1 MKKIIFLIM
10 TLFIVGCGINTSKI
24 SEIEIVNTEN
34 SEKSVVTNDNDTGK
48 LVIEAINKKDK
59 TNEDISSL
67 FSFEIYIKRD
77 SDSEG
82 YIMSFDIKNKK
93 VFISKDDNVYKVRD
107 KVAKSLLVDENFNF
121 IYVKD
126 SINKVYVYKNDG
138 LVLPAIQYEWNFK
151 DSEGSIKSKSGM
163 LSDENQNV
171 AVSDKDKIQIRYDV
185 DPDSQVT
192 KVYRGGEVIYTGKD
206 IAEAINSIKN
216 DGEYF
221 IETEIRWNK
230 KNGSDSSGKQV
241 ISFVASI
248 DRPPDFTVI
257 SKENYPGNILIV
269 AVDNLNEDETV
280 KIETDAVKTETDIY
294 PYNGRNI
301 AILPIDLNV
310 KEGEY
315 AIRAVY
321 NENKSN
327 SYEAEKKFNIKNKDF
342 KTQYLT
348 VSEELNSSNNDDKA
362 IQEFVEY
369 VKPARVKS
377 SAKKLWEGEFI
388 MPVEGRLTTDFAE
401 IRYVNN
407 DRSSSRH
414 SGIDI
419 AAPTGTEIKAPN
431 NGRVVLAMKD
441 LLSTGNTLV
450 IDHGMGLF
458 TSYYH
463 LDTIL
468 VDEGSEVKKGDIVGT
483 VGTTG
488 FSTGPHLH
496 YAVSIYNTY
505 VNTYQPLSGIFD

>member
-1 MKKIIFLIM
+1 MKKLIFLIM
-10 TLFIVGCGINTSKI
+10 TIFLVGCGINASKI
-24 SEIEIVNTEN
+24 SEIEIVNPEN
-34 SEKSVVTNDNDTGK
+34 SERSMVTNDSDTGR
-48 LVIEAINKKDK
+48 LVIEAVNKKDK

-67 FSFEIYIKRD
+67 SSFEIYIKRD
-77 SDSEG
+77 SDIEG
-82 YIMSFDIKNKK
+82 YIMSFDINNKK
-93 VFISKDDNVYKVRD
+93 VFMSKDSTVYKVRN
-107 KVAKSLLVDENFNF
+107 KAAKSLLLDENFNF

-126 SINKVYVYKNDG
+126 SINKIYVYKNDS
-138 LVLPAIQYEWNFK
+138 LILPAIQYEWNFK
-151 DSEGSIKSKSGM
+151 DSEGKLKSRSGM

-171 AVSDKDKIQIRYDV
+171 SISDKDKIHIQYDIN
-185 DPDSQVT
+185 PDSQIT
-192 KVYRGGEVIYTGKD
+192 RVYSGGEVIYTGKEISD
-206 IAEAINSIKN
+206 VVNSIKN

-221 IETEIRWNK
+221 IETEIKWNK
-230 KNGSDSSGKQV
+230 KNGSDFSGRQV
-241 ISFVASI
+241 ISFVAEI
-248 DRPPDFTVI
+248 DRPSDFAVI
-257 SKENYPGNILIV
+257 SRENYPGNILLV
-269 AVDNLNEDETV
+269 SVENLNKDETV
-280 KIETDAVKTETDIY
+280 KIETDAVKTETEIY
-294 PYNGRNI
+294 PYNGMHI

-315 AIRAVY
+315 TIRALY

-327 SYEAEKKFNIKNKDF
+327 SYEVTKKINIKSKDF

-377 SAKKLWEGEFI
+377 SPEKLWESEFI

-419 AAPTGTEIKAPN
+419 AAPIGTEIKAPN
-431 NGRVVLAMKD
+431 GGRVVLAMEG